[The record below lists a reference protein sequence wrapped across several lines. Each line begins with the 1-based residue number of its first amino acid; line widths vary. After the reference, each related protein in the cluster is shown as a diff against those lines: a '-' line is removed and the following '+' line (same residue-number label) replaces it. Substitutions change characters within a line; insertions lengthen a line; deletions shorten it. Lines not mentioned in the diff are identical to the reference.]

1 MKFPEPLG
9 RVSSMIRGE
18 VFKMSDNRTRDDLVS
33 QLEEDG
39 ESLFSGGFWNNII
52 DLSLTIVAVFA
63 SLVATILAT
72 TDAKDISRWIVASV
86 AAIPAAATSLQ
97 RIVGIRE
104 RSNWYFLYAARVRSL
119 ATQLTYASAPNVE
132 EFGKKYADLEEKM
145 EEEWSS
151 IGRSG
156 AAPSGRTTTGAAR
169 RGPG

>member
-1 MKFPEPLG
+1 
-9 RVSSMIRGE
+9 
-18 VFKMSDNRTRDDLVS
+18 MSDNRTRDDLVS

-72 TDAKDISRWIVASV
+72 TDAKDISRWIVAAV

-104 RSNWYFLYAARVRSL
+104 RSNSTVR
-119 ATQLTYASAPNVE
+119 
-132 EFGKKYADLEEKM
+132 
-145 EEEWSS
+145 
-151 IGRSG
+151 
-156 AAPSGRTTTGAAR
+156 
-169 RGPG
+169 